1 MRYREPDCL
10 WTQHPG
16 DIRCIKQSGQ
26 RDKTRVEI
34 ETVGSTM
41 RSQWITGTFL
51 SGKTAQLIQQLM
63 DWDTF
68 ERDAGQTWLVFAAN
82 GDNRIALA
90 ERIAAATEGRV
101 AITTTTPA
109 GWIQDEVV
117 LFWPLLVEQVPLK
130 AQFPLKLRPENEQEL
145 ATRLWRSQL
154 DNAELQVAGWRE
166 YDLVRH
172 ALDFLQLAASAGV
185 AAEEIGTML
194 QDGMPAGMAEAEMW
208 QAIGEALVK
217 WRNWCLQRGLL
228 PYGVMTE
235 LYWQHLLPHPDY
247 QAQLKT
253 RFCGVLA
260 DDVDDYPAI
269 AQQWFSTFLSLALP
283 CAFTYNPD
291 AQLRLGLGADP
302 ADMAT
307 LADSCEAVQ
316 LSPPTDTI
324 GATWADTWIQWVNE
338 PFQAVPELPEM
349 LHSIQT
355 VSRGELLR
363 LTAETITEAIH
374 TRQVQP
380 SDVAVIAPGLDAIG
394 RYTLTNILTQRG
406 IGVEALSDQRPPISS
421 PLVRSL
427 LTLLTLVYPGL
438 GRWVD
443 QDAIAEMLVV
453 LSQAPSLDVGQPWMD
468 LVRIDPV
475 RAELLAD
482 HCFVPDPNQPEL
494 LPVNRFPRWD
504 RLGFQATQAYDEIR
518 EWIADQKQQ
527 QQQRLLANAVSLLDR
542 AIQRFLWRGNHLPF
556 DQLATLRELMETAQY
571 YWEVEGRLALYPD
584 PLEQSQHSARPMGRR
599 KSAETEKS
607 VANFIQLLRSGTVTA
622 NPHPV
627 KPLNPNRQ
635 NITLATA
642 YQYRT
647 YRLSHPWHFWLD
659 AGSPRWLTNMA
670 DFPGWPIF
678 LKNWSGRSLTT
689 QQMEE
694 LNDSRLACQL
704 KDLLGRVTQRL
715 YLCHSDLA
723 ISGQEQVGPLLN
735 LVTAT
740 QTVITPPKQT
750 A

>member
-1 MRYREPDCL
+1 M
-10 WTQHPG
+10 
-16 DIRCIKQSGQ
+16 
-26 RDKTRVEI
+26 
-34 ETVGSTM
+34 
-41 RSQWITGTFL
+41 
-51 SGKTAQLIQQLM
+51 SGKTARLIEQLIH
-63 DWDTF
+63 WHKPDT
-68 ERDAGQTWLVFAAN
+68 DLGQTWLVFAAN

-90 ERIAAATEGRV
+90 ERIAAVTEGRI

-117 LFWPLLVEQVPLK
+117 LFWPLLVEQIPLK

-154 DNAELQVAGWRE
+154 DSAQLQVAGWRE

-172 ALDFLQLAASAGV
+172 ALDFLQLAASAGIAV
-185 AAEEIGTML
+185 EDISVLL

-208 QAIGEALVK
+208 QAIGEALVT
-217 WRNWCLQRGLL
+217 WHDWCLQRGLL
-228 PYGVMTE
+228 PYGIMTE
-235 LYWQHLLPHPDY
+235 LYWRHLLPHPDY
-247 QAQLKT
+247 QAQLKA

-260 DDVDDYPAI
+260 DDVDDYPGI
-269 AQQWFSTFLSLALP
+269 AQQWFSTLLSLDLP
-283 CAFTYNPD
+283 CAFTHNPD
-291 AQLRLGLGADP
+291 GQLRVGLGADP
-302 ADMAT
+302 DAMAT
-307 LADSCEAVQ
+307 LAEHCDVVP
-316 LSPPTDTI
+316 LDPPPETL
-324 GATWADTWIQWVNE
+324 GASWADALVQWVNE
-338 PFQAVPELPEM
+338 PFQAVPELPPTVQ
-349 LHSIQT
+349 SIQT

-363 LTAETITEAIH
+363 ITAETIAEAIH
-374 TRQVQP
+374 TRQVTP
-380 SDVAVIAPGLDAIG
+380 ADVAVIAPGIDAIG
-394 RYTLTNILTQRG
+394 RYTLTNILVQRG
-406 IGVEALSDQRPPISS
+406 IRVEALSDQRPPISS

-453 LSQAPSLDVGQPWMD
+453 LSQAPSLDVGQPWVD
-468 LVRIDPV
+468 VVRIDPV

-518 EWIADQKQQ
+518 QWIADQQQQ
-527 QQQRLLANAVSLLDR
+527 QQQRLLPNAVSLLDR

-556 DQLATLRELMETAQY
+556 DELATLRELMETAQY
-571 YWEVEGRLALYPD
+571 YWEVENRLGLYQGPKHHK
-584 PLEQSQHSARPMGRR
+584 SSA
-599 KSAETEKS
+599 SEKS

-627 KPLNPNRQ
+627 KPLSPNRQ
-635 NITLATA
+635 SITLATA

-647 YRLSHPWHFWLD
+647 YRLNHPWHFWLD

-678 LKNWSGRSLTT
+678 LKTWSGRSLTT
-689 QQMEE
+689 QRMEA
-694 LNDSRLACQL
+694 LNDRRFANQL

-735 LVTAT
+735 WVTAT
-740 QTVITPPKQT
+740 HTVITPPKQT